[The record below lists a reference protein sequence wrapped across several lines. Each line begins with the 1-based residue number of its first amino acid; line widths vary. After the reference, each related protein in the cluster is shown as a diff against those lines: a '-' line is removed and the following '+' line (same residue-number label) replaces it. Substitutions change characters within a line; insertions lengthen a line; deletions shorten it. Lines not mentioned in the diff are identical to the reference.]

1 MFFAR
6 TCALRSSP
14 PVLPPKMGDG
24 VFGSSVGSVHFG
36 FSGAAAGASFSSART
51 TTLARLF
58 PGFPLWMRRVAL
70 VGAQATVCM
79 ATCFVVDSATN
90 DLFSTDQMTIDTL
103 GNANPDPVSFFSFSM
118 GWLDPSPWNQGT
130 IQGTPFPSPTKERRK
145 EVSNGRSVIPWRPRV
160 EGGGRRSDRGG
171 PSPSTAGRGPGGS
184 SVHQSDAR

>member
-1 MFFAR
+1 MFPRVRSFVFLFSRRPSSRIAFLFIFSCSRDEFFAR

-58 PGFPLWMRRVAL
+58 PALPLRMRRVAL

-79 ATCFVVDSATN
+79 ALCFVVGGAAN
-90 DLFSTDQMTIDTL
+90 DFFPTDQMTIDTFVC
-103 GNANPDPVSFFSFSM
+103 ANPDPLPFRF
-118 GWLDPSPWNQGT
+118 GWVEWEG
-130 IQGTPFPSPTKERRK
+130 IHGTPTT
-145 EVSNGRSVIPWRPRV
+145 IPIEGNV
-160 EGGGRRSDRGG
+160 EGKVS
-171 PSPSTAGRGPGGS
+171 
-184 SVHQSDAR
+184 